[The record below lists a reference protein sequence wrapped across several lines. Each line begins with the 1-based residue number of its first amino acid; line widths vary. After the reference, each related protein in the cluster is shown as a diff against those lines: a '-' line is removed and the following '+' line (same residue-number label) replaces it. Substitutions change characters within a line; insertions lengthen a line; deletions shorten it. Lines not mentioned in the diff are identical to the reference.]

1 MNRGEEIVHKYILII
16 KEYLQHMMQS
26 QTLKTI
32 DNSTYIIV
40 IGLNTIIHV
49 FKIMLSTTKDIDKTY
64 IQCQKAYYCYL
75 EYIEQMNKT
84 NFLHNLNN
92 LNAILFVYKK
102 TVAVDLTPIL
112 GMERLG
118 GFPLRSGE
126 ATPSWAS
133 HGTVETI
140 EQTELGKGAF
150 TPPTTNFKGDDM
162 RSPVGTEGS
171 NLEYRRC
178 SEEKFATENTP
189 CPEQGGPKP
198 EWRLMNIFFNTDEH
212 KEIVRSEPEISNTLN
227 LISSATKTIL
237 FFTDELY
244 FETEEN
250 MKKNLEQIS
259 NLGVGRYKEH
269 SPPDQNHTD
278 KTISIEE
285 IIQLV
290 ENHLLKILLLCVS
303 SLSVDNINQ
312 TSHTTIRSSIQIV
325 FDYINLLQEKLVMD
339 YDTYNEF
346 LLEFYKKIKQ
356 LKRANKMP
364 TIYQINTN
372 SMKYFYQEENL
383 QELKKLLE
391 TKKYNVFV
399 KNLFTF

>member
-26 QTLKTI
+26 HTLKTI

-49 FKIMLSTTKDIDKTY
+49 FKIILSTTKDIDKTY

-102 TVAVDLTPIL
+102 TVAVELVVDKSLTIKENP
-112 GMERLG
+112 M
-118 GFPLRSGE
+118 SNE
-126 ATPSWAS
+126 AIP
-133 HGTVETI
+133 
-140 EQTELGKGAF
+140 
-150 TPPTTNFKGDDM
+150 
-162 RSPVGTEGS
+162 
-171 NLEYRRC
+171 
-178 SEEKFATENTP
+178 
-189 CPEQGGPKP
+189 
-198 EWRLMNIFFNTDEH
+198 LMNVFFNTDEH
-212 KEIVRSEPEISNTLN
+212 IDIVSQKIVRSEPEIFHTLN

-250 MKKNLEQIS
+250 RNKDIEYGS
-259 NLGVGRYKEH
+259 N
-269 SPPDQNHTD
+269 QNYTD

-290 ENHLLKILLLCVS
+290 ENHLRKILLLCVTP
-303 SLSVDNINQ
+303 LSVNDTNQ
-312 TSHTTIRSSIQIV
+312 ISQGTVRSSSQIV
-325 FDYINLLQEKLVMD
+325 FDYVNLLQEKLVMD
-339 YDTYNEF
+339 YDTYDEF

-364 TIYQINTN
+364 TLSQINAN
-372 SMKYFYQEENL
+372 SMNYFYQEENL
-383 QELKKLLE
+383 QELKKMLE
-391 TKKYNVFV
+391 TKRYNAFV

>member
-1 MNRGEEIVHKYILII
+1 MNRCEEIVHKYILII
-16 KEYLQHMMQS
+16 KEYLNHMMQS
-26 QTLKTI
+26 HTLKTI

-49 FKIMLSTTKDIDKTY
+49 FKITLSTTKDIDKTY

-102 TVAVDLTPIL
+102 TVAVELVVDKSLTIKENP
-112 GMERLG
+112 M
-118 GFPLRSGE
+118 SNE
-126 ATPSWAS
+126 AIP
-133 HGTVETI
+133 
-140 EQTELGKGAF
+140 
-150 TPPTTNFKGDDM
+150 
-162 RSPVGTEGS
+162 
-171 NLEYRRC
+171 
-178 SEEKFATENTP
+178 
-189 CPEQGGPKP
+189 
-198 EWRLMNIFFNTDEH
+198 LMNVFFNTDEH
-212 KEIVRSEPEISNTLN
+212 KQFVRSEPVIFHTLN

-250 MKKNLEQIS
+250 RNKDIEYGSK
-259 NLGVGRYKEH
+259 
-269 SPPDQNHTD
+269 QNHTD

-290 ENHLLKILLLCVS
+290 ENHLRKILLLCVS
-303 SLSVDNINQ
+303 SPQIDNDYYTYQGNL
-312 TSHTTIRSSIQIV
+312 RSTIQII

-339 YDTYNEF
+339 YNTYDEF

-364 TIYQINTN
+364 TLCQINTN
-372 SMKYFYQEENL
+372 SLNYFYKDENL
-383 QELKKLLE
+383 QELKKMLE
-391 TKKYNVFV
+391 TKKYNAFV
-399 KNLFTF
+399 KILFTF

>member
-49 FKIMLSTTKDIDKTY
+49 FKIILSTTKDIDKTY

-102 TVAVDLTPIL
+102 TVAVELVVDKSLSIKDN
-112 GMERLG
+112 MMNN
-118 GFPLRSGE
+118 E
-126 ATPSWAS
+126 AIP
-133 HGTVETI
+133 
-140 EQTELGKGAF
+140 
-150 TPPTTNFKGDDM
+150 
-162 RSPVGTEGS
+162 
-171 NLEYRRC
+171 
-178 SEEKFATENTP
+178 
-189 CPEQGGPKP
+189 
-198 EWRLMNIFFNTDEH
+198 LMNVFFNTDEH
-212 KEIVRSEPEISNTLN
+212 KQFVRSEPVIFHTLN

-250 MKKNLEQIS
+250 RNKDIEYGSK
-259 NLGVGRYKEH
+259 
-269 SPPDQNHTD
+269 QNYTD

-290 ENHLLKILLLCVS
+290 ENHLRKILLLCVTP
-303 SLSVDNINQ
+303 LSVNDTNQ
-312 TSHTTIRSSIQIV
+312 ISQGTVRSSSQIV
-325 FDYINLLQEKLVMD
+325 FDYVNLLQEKLVMD
-339 YDTYNEF
+339 YDTYDEF

-364 TIYQINTN
+364 TLSQINAN
-372 SMKYFYQEENL
+372 SMNYFYQEENL
-383 QELKKLLE
+383 QELKKMLE
-391 TKKYNVFV
+391 TKKYNAFV
-399 KNLFTF
+399 KILFTF

>member
-49 FKIMLSTTKDIDKTY
+49 FKIILSTTKDIDKTY

-102 TVAVDLTPIL
+102 TVAVELVVDKSLTIKENP
-112 GMERLG
+112 M
-118 GFPLRSGE
+118 SNE
-126 ATPSWAS
+126 AIP
-133 HGTVETI
+133 
-140 EQTELGKGAF
+140 
-150 TPPTTNFKGDDM
+150 
-162 RSPVGTEGS
+162 
-171 NLEYRRC
+171 
-178 SEEKFATENTP
+178 
-189 CPEQGGPKP
+189 
-198 EWRLMNIFFNTDEH
+198 LMNVFFNTDEH
-212 KEIVRSEPEISNTLN
+212 IDIVSQKIVRSEPEIFHTLN

-250 MKKNLEQIS
+250 RNKDIEYGS
-259 NLGVGRYKEH
+259 N
-269 SPPDQNHTD
+269 QNYTD

-290 ENHLLKILLLCVS
+290 ENHLRKILLLCVTQ
-303 SLSVDNINQ
+303 LSVNDTNQ
-312 TSHTTIRSSIQIV
+312 ISQGTVRSSSQIV
-325 FDYINLLQEKLVMD
+325 FDYVNLLQEKLVMD
-339 YDTYNEF
+339 YDTYDEF

-364 TIYQINTN
+364 TLSQINAN
-372 SMKYFYQEENL
+372 SMNYFYQEENL
-383 QELKKLLE
+383 QELKKMLE
-391 TKKYNVFV
+391 TKRYNAFV

>member
-1 MNRGEEIVHKYILII
+1 MNKCEEIVHKYILII

-26 QTLKTI
+26 QILKTI

-49 FKIMLSTTKDIDKTY
+49 FKIILSTTKNIDKTY
-64 IQCQKAYYCYL
+64 IRCQKAYYCYL

-118 GFPLRSGE
+118 GFPP
-126 ATPSWAS
+126 PSPSFTTENIQSWS
-133 HGTVETI
+133 PQGTVETI
-140 EQTELGKGAF
+140 PQAELGKGA
-150 TPPTTNFKGDDM
+150 
-162 RSPVGTEGS
+162 
-171 NLEYRRC
+171 
-178 SEEKFATENTP
+178 
-189 CPEQGGPKP
+189 
-198 EWRLMNIFFNTDEH
+198 
-212 KEIVRSEPEISNTLN
+212 EISHTLN

-250 MKKNLEQIS
+250 RNKNSEQFS
-259 NLGVGRYKEH
+259 NLGVGRCKEH

-285 IIQLV
+285 IILLV
-290 ENHLLKILLLCVS
+290 ENHLRKILLLCVS
-303 SLSVDNINQ
+303 SPSVDNINL
-312 TSHTTIRSSIQIV
+312 TSHINLRSSIQMV

-339 YDTYNEF
+339 YDTYDEF

-364 TIYQINTN
+364 TSYQINTN

-391 TKKYNVFV
+391 TKKYNIFV

>member
-1 MNRGEEIVHKYILII
+1 MNRGEEIVQKYILII
-16 KEYLQHMMQS
+16 KEYLYHMMQS

-32 DNSTYIIV
+32 DNSTYIII

-102 TVAVDLTPIL
+102 TVAI
-112 GMERLG
+112 E
-118 GFPLRSGE
+118 GFAKPTAEQKPSTSPYDEANSISNIPLMNVFFSQEEYHHSPYRKE
-126 ATPSWAS
+126 QLPSE
-133 HGTVETI
+133 GFTKPLEGFVEPL
-140 EQTELGKGAF
+140 ENRRFSDQTEQ
-150 TPPTTNFKGDDM
+150 
-162 RSPVGTEGS
+162 
-171 NLEYRRC
+171 NLDSFPRISKAD
-178 SEEKFATENTP
+178 SEKNDVFY
-189 CPEQGGPKP
+189 
-198 EWRLMNIFFNTDEH
+198 
-212 KEIVRSEPEISNTLN
+212 TLN

-250 MKKNLEQIS
+250 RIKNTDDNS
-259 NLGVGRYKEH
+259 K
-269 SPPDQNHTD
+269 QNYID

-290 ENHLLKILLLCVS
+290 ENHLRKILLLYIS
-303 SLSVDNINQ
+303 SHSKECTVD
-312 TSHTTIRSSIQIV
+312 SSSIISMQREYEGFAKETNI
-325 FDYINLLQEKLVMD
+325 FNYINLLQEKLVID
-339 YDTYNEF
+339 YEIYDKF

-356 LKRANKMP
+356 LKRAKKIP
-364 TIYQINTN
+364 TTRQINTN
-372 SMKYFYQEENL
+372 SLKYFYQEENL
-383 QELKKLLE
+383 NDLKKLLE
-391 TKKYNVFV
+391 TKKYNEFV
-399 KNLFTF
+399 KILFTF

>member
-49 FKIMLSTTKDIDKTY
+49 FKIILSTTKDIDKTY

-102 TVAVDLTPIL
+102 TVAVELVADKNLS
-112 GMERLG
+112 MKDN
-118 GFPLRSGE
+118 
-126 ATPSWAS
+126 
-133 HGTVETI
+133 TI
-140 EQTELGKGAF
+140 NNEVI
-150 TPPTTNFKGDDM
+150 P
-162 RSPVGTEGS
+162 
-171 NLEYRRC
+171 
-178 SEEKFATENTP
+178 
-189 CPEQGGPKP
+189 
-198 EWRLMNIFFNTDEH
+198 LMNIFFNSEEQI
-212 KEIVRSEPEISNTLN
+212 EIVSRRIVSSEPDIFHTLN

-250 MKKNLEQIS
+250 RIKDIEQCS
-259 NLGVGRYKEH
+259 NLVVNGYKER
-269 SPPDQNHTD
+269 SPPDQNNTD

-290 ENHLLKILLLCVS
+290 DNHLRKILLLCVS
-303 SLSVDNINQ
+303 EGFTGTGGAVKPRSSVDVDEL
-312 TSHTTIRSSIQIV
+312 RSSKSMDDSPSEYDTCQGTLRSSTQII

-339 YDTYNEF
+339 YNTYDEF

-364 TIYQINTN
+364 SLCQINKN
-372 SMKYFYQEENL
+372 SLNYFYREENL
-383 QELKKLLE
+383 QELKKMLE
-391 TKKYNVFV
+391 TKKYNAFV
-399 KNLFTF
+399 KILFTF